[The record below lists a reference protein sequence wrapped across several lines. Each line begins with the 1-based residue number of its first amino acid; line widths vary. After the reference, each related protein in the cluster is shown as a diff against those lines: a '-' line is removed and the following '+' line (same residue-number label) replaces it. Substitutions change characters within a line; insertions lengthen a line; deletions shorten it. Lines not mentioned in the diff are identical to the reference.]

1 QEPRALAETF
11 DLKPAIVGWS
21 KAGDSI
27 LVSEVQRTINRL
39 SAIPLDGSQ
48 VVDISPPGLMVEQPA
63 TNSRHT
69 HLGFVSESV
78 ERAPEVF
85 VTPLPAFKPQPVDTL
100 QELPQIPL
108 GQTTPIQWK
117 STDSREIE
125 GLLTLPVG
133 YKSGERVP
141 LLVVVHGGP
150 TGVFV

>member
-1 QEPRALAETF
+1 AFASRVFVIKANGQEPRALAETF

-39 SAIPLDGSQ
+39 SAIPLDGSA

-69 HLGFVSESV
+69 HLGFVAETV
-78 ERAPEVF
+78 ERAPEGF
-85 VTPLPAFKPQPVDTL
+85 VSPLSTFKPQPVGSV

-108 GQTTPIQWK
+108 GQTTAIQWK
-117 STDSREIE
+117 STDGREIE

-141 LLVVVHGGP
+141 L
-150 TGVFV
+150 